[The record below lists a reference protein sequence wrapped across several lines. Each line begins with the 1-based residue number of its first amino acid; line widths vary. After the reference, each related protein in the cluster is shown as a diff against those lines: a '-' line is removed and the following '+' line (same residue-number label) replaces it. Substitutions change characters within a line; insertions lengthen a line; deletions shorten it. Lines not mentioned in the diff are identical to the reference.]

1 MILLR
6 HGQSHFNVVY
16 GATRQDPGIVDPGLT
31 AEGIRQVEAAA
42 ELLVEHDIRRIV
54 ASPYS
59 RTLETAQI
67 VAERLELSVTIEPLV
82 REQAY
87 FTCDIG
93 TPSSELSTLW
103 PHLDF
108 SRLVDRWWSEPE
120 ESEDQLQARCAA
132 FHTEVAR
139 LDDWPHLLI
148 VSHWAFIRGLT
159 GVALQNAETIR
170 FAPSE
175 SPPEG

>member
-42 ELLVEHDIRRIV
+42 EALRAHDVRRIV

-59 RTLETAQI
+59 RTLETATI
-67 VAERLELSVTIEPLV
+67 VAERLELEITIEPLV

-103 PHLDF
+103 PGLDF
-108 SRLVDRWWSEPE
+108 SGLVERWWSEPE
-120 ESEDQLQARCAA
+120 ESEDALQARCAA
-132 FHTEVAR
+132 FHAGAAE
-139 LDDWPHLLI
+139 LEDWQHLLI

-159 GVALQNAETIR
+159 GSALKNAETIR
-170 FAPSE
+170 FAPAGDE
-175 SPPEG
+175 PEA